1 MGKARMTDDVFKWAA
16 QYAGL
21 GWHVVPCYGAEGKT
35 CSCFKGDQCATP
47 GKHPVGKGWDKSASV
62 DEEVLAEWFDGD
74 ENRNVG
80 VLLGPKSGIVDIEF
94 DCEEGRKTAEA
105 FGLDTAYTPTYTS
118 KRSTHRLFR
127 FDGRLPDTAVVKID
141 GLEIRI
147 GGGGNASQSV
157 MPPSAHASGVS
168 YSWVEGMSP
177 ADCEVAEIPRDL
189 LVRITNTESESGVI
203 TSERKTPATTIVHTK
218 IHDGDGRHEA
228 LVKYAALKCIKMLD
242 HECAFE
248 QQEVLATLHAIN
260 ERQVVPP
267 KSNDEVDAIFHSAL
281 VWAKTKAR
289 DHRGADVSQIKD
301 AVEKHANGEDSKD
314 EFRVYSAS
322 GLEYHDGEWWPGEWK
337 LTVVHSDP
345 VQLTLRV
352 PFYRK
357 CEGGQKKLYA
367 EVALCAESYR
377 SSGKVAEAI
386 LNATH
391 NVVVDSV
398 PEQWAVIW
406 NGACAAKSKT
416 KRAVR
421 GLKAKLM
428 ETADEEEATAE
439 NCHYAQVAGWLL
451 DALTMTPKPD
461 DDDEQDTEPDPT
473 GYPTWVRAKDGAWE
487 LWFAWSRVWEAIHRG
502 KRQLEDGDKLRCKKM
517 IERAAGQTI
526 LVGRAKGDGGRVRRF
541 IRFTE
546 NHMAALERV
555 ASADFGKDGF
565 LNSLNNSREEK

>member
-47 GKHPVGKGWDKSASV
+47 GKHPVGKGWDKAASV

-189 LVRITNTESESGVI
+189 LVRITNVSEESDDRSA
-203 TSERKTPATTIVHTK
+203 KKPAATAIVHTK
-218 IHDGDGRHEA
+218 VNDGQGRHES
-228 LVKYAALKCIKMLD
+228 LVRFAALKCIKMLD
-242 HECAFE
+242 TENAYE

-260 ERQVVPP
+260 EKQIVPP
-267 KSNDEVDAIFHSAL
+267 KSQDEVDAIFNSAL
-281 VWAKTKAR
+281 LWAKSKVKSGEIANN
-289 DHRGADVSQIKD
+289 AAIVS
-301 AVEKHANGEDSKD
+301 AVEDHVSGRDDGDDKPVS
-314 EFRVYSAS
+314 YSAS
-322 GLEYHDGEWWPGEWK
+322 GLEYRNGEWWPGQWK

-345 VQLTLRV
+345 VQLTLKV
-352 PFYRK
+352 PYF
-357 CEGGQKKLYA
+357 QKVDGRSVKSYA
-367 EVALCAESYR
+367 EVPLTAEAYR
-377 SSGKVAEAI
+377 NSGKVAEAI
-386 LNATH
+386 LRATH
-391 NVVVDSV
+391 TVVVDPI
-398 PEQWAVIW
+398 PEQWASIW
-406 NGACAAKSKT
+406 NGSAGKPN
-416 KRAVR
+416 RPAVR

-428 ETADEEEATAE
+428 EEADEEAATPE
-439 NCHYAQVAGWLL
+439 NCHFAQVAGWLL

-502 KRQLEDGDKLRCKKM
+502 KRQLEEGDKVRCKKM
-517 IERAAGQTI
+517 IEAAAGFPI
-526 LVGRAKGDGGRVRRF
+526 RSSMARGDGGRHRRF
-541 IRFTE
+541 LRFTE
-546 NHMAALERV
+546 EHMTALERI
-555 ASADFGKDGF
+555 AGADFDG
-565 LNSLNNSREEK
+565 LSEKITN